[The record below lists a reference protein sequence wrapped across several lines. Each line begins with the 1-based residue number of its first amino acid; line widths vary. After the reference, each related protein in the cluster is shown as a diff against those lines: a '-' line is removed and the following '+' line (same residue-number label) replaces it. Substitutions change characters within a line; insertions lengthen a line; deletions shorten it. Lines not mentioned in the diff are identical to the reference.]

1 MKPRRAR
8 IELNSFQSKLP
19 PPGGEGV
26 DLEPCR
32 RRSYFISLRFPPP
45 FEFHPLSPRHPEG
58 IASLFPPQLPADSDL
73 QEQESTN

>member
-19 PPGGEGV
+19 PPEGEGV

-45 FEFHPLSPRHPEG
+45 FEFHPLSPRHPKG